1 MSSPGI
7 NDDLCDSDCSATGNS
22 LWLKYLGSALGSLAK
37 IPPKA
42 GAATLTTNV
51 KSSLQDFKADVA
63 KDRRVSAKGRAR
75 LGGRAARSA

>member
-7 NDDLCDSDCSATGNS
+7 DDGLGGSDCRATGDS
-22 LWLKYLGSALGSLAK
+22 PWLKYLGSALGSPAK

-42 GAATLTTNV
+42 GAATLTINV